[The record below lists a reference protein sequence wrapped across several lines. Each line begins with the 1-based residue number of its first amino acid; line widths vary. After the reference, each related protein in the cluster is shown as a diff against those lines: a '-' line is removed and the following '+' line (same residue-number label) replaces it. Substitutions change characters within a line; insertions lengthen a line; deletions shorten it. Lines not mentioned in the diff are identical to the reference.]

1 MQSMNIKIMELAK
14 QTKMKSLEDDLRDY
28 FSGCNT
34 NGEPVD
40 CPFCH
45 YISANKRFSG
55 KVWIKDGRK
64 IFKCFSCGQWRKLN
78 A

>member
-1 MQSMNIKIMELAK
+1 MQKLNLKILDLAK
-14 QTKMKSLEDDLRDY
+14 QTKMRQAESQLEKY
-28 FSGCNT
+28 FASANT
-34 NGEPVD
+34 NGEPFD

-64 IFKCFSCGQWRKLN
+64 IFKCFSCGEWRRIT
-78 A
+78 